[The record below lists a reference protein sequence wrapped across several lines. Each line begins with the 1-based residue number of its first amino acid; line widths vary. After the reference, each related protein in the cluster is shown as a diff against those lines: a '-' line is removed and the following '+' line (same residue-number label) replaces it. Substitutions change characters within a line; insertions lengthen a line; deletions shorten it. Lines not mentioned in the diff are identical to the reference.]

1 MCGVRV
7 RTLVRLG
14 WAFLGGVYAK
24 ITVRVR
30 VGREYMVSEMVEI
43 FFSQYLANFETRGCG
58 GDFSPQN
65 LRATLRF
72 RDICKKR
79 LNSFTISLFPHDSFA
94 NRHICVVDTL
104 WLQHRFGNWHVI
116 GSQCYLVTPIAVCVL
131 VTLIFTRRFRNCNK
145 CT

>member
-14 WAFLGGVYAK
+14 WAFFANPNAR

-30 VGREYMVSEMVEI
+30 VGRECMVSEMVEI
-43 FFSQYLANFETRGCG
+43 FFSQYLANFETRRCG

-72 RDICKKR
+72 RDICKRR
-79 LNSFTISLFPHDSFA
+79 LNSFR
-94 NRHICVVDTL
+94 N
-104 WLQHRFGNWHVI
+104 
-116 GSQCYLVTPIAVCVL
+116 AVL
-131 VTLIFTRRFRNCNK
+131 ATRRVQKSTYFIDDGDMIRILVL
-145 CT
+145 

>member
-14 WAFLGGVYAK
+14 WAFFANPNAG

-43 FFSQYLANFETRGCG
+43 CFSQYLANFETSWCG
-58 GDFSPQN
+58 GDFSTQN
-65 LRATLRF
+65 LPPTHRF

-79 LNSFTISLFPHDSFA
+79 LNSF
-94 NRHICVVDTL
+94 R
-104 WLQHRFGNWHVI
+104 
-116 GSQCYLVTPIAVCVL
+116 IAVL
-131 VTLIFTRRFRNCNK
+131 ATRRVQKSTYFLDDGDM
-145 CT
+145 